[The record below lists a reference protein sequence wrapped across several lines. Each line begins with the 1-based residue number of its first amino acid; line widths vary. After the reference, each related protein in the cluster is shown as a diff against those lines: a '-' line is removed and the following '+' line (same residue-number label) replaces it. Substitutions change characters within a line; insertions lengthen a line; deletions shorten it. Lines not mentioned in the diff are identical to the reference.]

1 MTPRWKY
8 LIKPLGSEYNNKKK
22 IGDQELIVNTTI
34 ENAKYVNRLGI
45 VLAAP
50 TEKEIP
56 LGSIVVV
63 HHNVFRTYL
72 DMKGNQ
78 RKSNEYFRDKQYL
91 VDEERIFMYD
101 DGEGWKTTKDYCF
114 VSPIDYIQD
123 SDLFRT
129 EEKEEK
135 HVGLIKV
142 SSTFQPGTKVGFTI
156 NSEYEFEI
164 DGEKVYRMRHSDICI
179 KFNKDG

>member
-1 MTPRWKY
+1 MKPIWKY

-22 IGDQELIVNTTI
+22 IGNQDLIVNTSI
-34 ENAKYVNRLGI
+34 ENAKYVNRMRI

-50 TEKEIP
+50 NLGEIP
-56 LGSIVVV
+56 VGSKVVV
-63 HHNVFRTYL
+63 HHNVFRTYF
-72 DMKGNQ
+72 DIKGKQ

-101 DGEGWKTTKDYCF
+101 AGEGWKTTKDYCF
-114 VSPIDYIQD
+114 VSPVDYIQD
-123 SDLFRT
+123 SDIHRT
-129 EEKEEK
+129 EEEKEK
-135 HVGLIKV
+135 HVGLIKI
-142 SSTFQPGTKVGFTI
+142 SSVYDSGKKIGYTR

-179 KFNKDG
+179 EF